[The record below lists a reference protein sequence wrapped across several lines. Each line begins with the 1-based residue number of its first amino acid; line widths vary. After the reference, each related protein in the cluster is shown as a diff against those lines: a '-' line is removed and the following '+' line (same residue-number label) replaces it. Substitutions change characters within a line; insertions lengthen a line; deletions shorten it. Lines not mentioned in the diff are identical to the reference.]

1 MSIFLQTGQEIHL
14 FDLLIRFVPV
24 CGVLLLGVGL
34 LFGGYVFW
42 QGRKK

>member
-14 FDLLIRFVPV
+14 FDLLIRLVPI
-24 CGVLLLGVGL
+24 CGGLLLGIGL

-42 QGRKK
+42 QERKK